1 MATVYKRGN
10 TWWVRFRHDGQHVRR
25 SAKTTKK
32 AEAQAFLVR
41 LMDEYRSTGGKA
53 VQRYMLTEA
62 IEAFFEGSSLKA
74 STLETYR
81 FYSRSCIRL
90 LGHLH
95 LDEFDRKVLGAF
107 IATRKRTG
115 VADPT
120 VRRDLAFLGSVF
132 TAAIRRGWVDTSPVT
147 ALDKRALKESRP
159 RIRFIS
165 RDEFT
170 RLHDTA
176 SASLKPIL
184 VLAVETG
191 MRKEELLSLRLP
203 QIDLRRREVH
213 LEITKTSSPRRVPLS
228 VTAAD
233 TIRDLLERRDRPTSP
248 FLFCKGD
255 GSRIGDPKKGF
266 NAACARAGLTDF
278 RYHDLRHTFASWWV
292 QEGGDLYRLSRILGH
307 ATLQMTTRYGHLRTE
322 DLHEELER
330 VAQRRSQD
338 RRIDDNRQ
346 ADQYDA
352 STRAV
357 RPSS

>member
-1 MATVYKRGN
+1 MATVYRRGDV
-10 TWWVRFRHDGQHVRR
+10 WWVRFRHDGQHVRR

-32 AEAQAFLVR
+32 AEAQACLHR
-41 LMDEYRSTGGKA
+41 LMEEYRTSKDS
-53 VQRYMLTEA
+53 VQRYLLTEA

-115 VADPT
+115 VADAT

-147 ALDKRALKESRP
+147 AFDKRALKESRP
-159 RIRFIS
+159 RIRFIT
-165 RDEFT
+165 REEFT
-170 RLHDTA
+170 RLLDMA

-191 MRKEELLSLRLP
+191 MRKEELLSIRLE

-233 TIRDLLERRDRPTSP
+233 TIRSLLEKRNRPSSR
-248 FLFCKGD
+248 FLFCKATGD
-255 GSRIGDPKKGF
+255 RVGDPKKAF
-266 NAACARAGLTDF
+266 NNACDRAALIDF
-278 RYHDLRHTFASWWV
+278 RFHDLRHTFASWWV
-292 QEGGDLYRLSRILGH
+292 QGGGDLYRLSRILGH

-322 DLHEELER
+322 DLHEEMER
-330 VAQRRSQD
+330 VTQRRSQD
-338 RRIDDNRQ
+338 HKSE
-346 ADQYDA
+346 APP
-352 STRAV
+352 
-357 RPSS
+357 PSDTPNA